1 MAEWHCARFPTSAG
15 LMMSPSNERRR
26 HSIKRPFPEAGRHD
40 GRLRPKRYTANPDRR
55 PDSVRRTIAVCSKAA
70 PSRPLTQVLW
80 EHKAKAGDC

>member
-26 HSIKRPFPEAGRHD
+26 HSIKRPFPEAGRH
-40 GRLRPKRYTANPDRR
+40 ANPDRR